1 MATEAEQAVQY
12 APTLAFIDHRFQ
24 DVSASTCVDYLPGA
38 GVRSCFAPEAA

>member
-24 DVSASTCVDYLPGA
+24 DMSA
-38 GVRSCFAPEAA
+38 SCFAPEAA